1 MFWFV
6 SMDVMSKYMMQSYPV
21 VQVMWARFFFH
32 LCWVM
37 VFMTIAGQIKIRSNR
52 PHLQVIRSVLLLG
65 VTFFFFQGI
74 NTVQIATASVIMFL
88 APILVVVLAIPIL
101 KEKVGIRRG
110 ISVLVGFVG
119 ALVVVRPGMI
129 GFEPGM
135 TFLLVAAFCHAFYL
149 LATREVRDIDGP
161 LVSLFYTGAFGAVVT
176 STIVPFYWV
185 WPAATDWLLF
195 VGIGFFGSVSH
206 LCLIRAFSAAPASV
220 VAPFTYSALL
230 WSTSLG
236 YLVFG
241 DLPDRW
247 VMLGAVLIV
256 ASGLYIFFREEA
268 LARQEESSG

>member
-6 SMDVMSKYMMQSYPV
+6 SMDVMSKYMMQNYSV

-37 VFMTIAGQIKIRSNR
+37 VFMAIAGKISVRSNR
-52 PHLQVIRSVLLLG
+52 LHLQIARSVLLLG
-65 VTFFFFQGI
+65 VTFFFFRGI
-74 NTVQIATASVIMFL
+74 STVQIATASVIMFL

-101 KEKVGIRRG
+101 KEKVGIRRS

-119 ALVVVRPGMI
+119 ALIVVRPGMT

-135 TFLLVAAFCHAFYL
+135 TFLLIAAFCHAFYL
-149 LATREVRDIDGP
+149 IATREVRDYDGP

-176 STIVPFYWV
+176 SAIVPFYWE
-185 WPAATDWLLF
+185 WPAATDWLMF
-195 VGIGFFGSVSH
+195 AGIGFFGSVSH

-230 WSTSLG
+230 WSASLG

-247 VMLGAVLIV
+247 VVLGAVLIV
-256 ASGLYIFFREEA
+256 GSGLYIFFREEA
-268 LARQEESSG
+268 LARRKEDPG